1 MKHIGII
8 GSGWLAQA
16 MAKAWQGKYHLT
28 LTTRDSEKQQ
38 TLAAAGYDCVL
49 YELGEPLPLLAEIDT
64 LIIATTSKDLAAH
77 QQLLSQLKEYP
88 GLPVYFTS
96 STSVYP
102 NDGKVHTEN
111 SPHIK
116 TDHPLYAI
124 EQCLQQHPKTS
135 VIRCGGL
142 IGPGRHPGRFFR
154 NKAIPAPN
162 APVNLLP
169 QVDAVGVF
177 RHLIE
182 NNISGIT
189 INACH
194 SEHPKKGD
202 YYPQMAR
209 AIGLTP
215 PAMGHDNSPGKVV
228 DSRRLTDEVNYQFT
242 GDIWQI
248 EE

>member
-16 MAKAWQGKYHLT
+16 MAKAWQGQYPLT

-38 TLAAAGYDCVL
+38 ALAAAGYDCVL

-64 LIIATTSKDLAAH
+64 LIIATTSKNLEAH

-88 GLPVYFTS
+88 ELPVYFTS
-96 STSVYP
+96 STSVYL
-102 NDGKVHTEN
+102 NDGRNHAED

-124 EQCLQQHPKTS
+124 EQCLHQHPKTS
-135 VIRCGGL
+135 MIRCGGL

-177 RHLIE
+177 RYLIE
-182 NNISGIT
+182 HNISGIT
-189 INACH
+189 LNACH

-209 AIGLTP
+209 AIGLTA
-215 PAMGHDNSPGKVV
+215 PAIGQNDSPGKVV
-228 DSRRLTDEVNYQFT
+228 DNRRLTDEVNYQFM
-242 GDIWQI
+242 GDIWQV